1 MISEKIKDRK
11 FITVYITPEVIF
23 IDKFLHSQY
32 LIFVDFDNCLGKK
45 FAARFGIFS
54 NYEAIR
60 KFLRSYYK

>member
-32 LIFVDFDNCLGKK
+32 LIFVDFDNLLGKK
-45 FAARFGIFS
+45 FVARFGIFS